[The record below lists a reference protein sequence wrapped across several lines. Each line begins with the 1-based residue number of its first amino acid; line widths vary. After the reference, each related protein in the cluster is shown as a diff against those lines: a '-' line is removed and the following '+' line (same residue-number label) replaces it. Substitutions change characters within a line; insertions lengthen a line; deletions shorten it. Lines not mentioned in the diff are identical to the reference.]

1 MQRFENR
8 AILVTGAA
16 SGIGR
21 ATAHRLADEGAH
33 VLCADI
39 NLAGAEETA
48 AGLADAGATAA
59 AHALDV
65 TDPAACDAAVA
76 AALARFGR
84 LDGLANVAGI
94 GCFGHVAATSD
105 AEWARVIAV
114 NLSGVFQM
122 TRAAL
127 PPLAETKGAIVNI
140 ASAAGL
146 VATPYAAAYSA
157 SKSGVLGLTR
167 TVAAEY
173 ATRGLRVNAICPGAV
188 DTPLIA
194 GGFDAIDGVDMGLF
208 TRMTPLLGPMAQPAD
223 IAAAVA
229 FLLSDDARFVTGAVL
244 AVDGGQTAI

>member
-1 MQRFENR
+1 MQRFQNR

-21 ATAHRLADEGAH
+21 ATARRLASEGAR

-39 NLAGAEETA
+39 DLAGAEDTA
-48 AGLADAGATAA
+48 AGLADAGGTGV

-65 TDPAACDAAVA
+65 TDPAACNAAVA
-76 AALARFGR
+76 AAVDRFSR

-127 PPLAETKGAIVNI
+127 APLAETKGAIVNI

-208 TRMTPLLGPMAQPAD
+208 TRMTPLLGPMAQPED